1 MMDRQFMDHMDLA
14 LPLVETVR
22 RMVSGYTQVSKGNRP
37 PVGVFPAGTF
47 INDFIYTA
55 DGDLDEFNGRFCK
68 TPEFPDGVYAYFCT
82 IQGSTNSS
90 ASPFVNTRE
99 PQFPFVLNSFK
110 YRREDFNV
118 DPSSIQTLPILNS
131 GDLVRNTFYYKFGVD

>member
-1 MMDRQFMDHMDLA
+1 
-14 LPLVETVR
+14 
-22 RMVSGYTQVSKGNRP
+22 MVSGYTQVSKGNRP

-47 INDFIYTA
+47 INDFIYTVMVTLMNLMV
-55 DGDLDEFNGRFCK
+55 DSVKHLN
-68 TPEFPDGVYAYFCT
+68 FPMVYMHISAPFK
-82 IQGSTNSS
+82 STNSS

-131 GDLVRNTFYYKFGVD
+131 GDLVRNTYYYKFGVLTQIMNI